1 MSREFCSFPA
11 VLLAMEEYH
20 QPIWVWIIQR
30 DYNIPD
36 INFSKNFQKL
46 SVFQIHYFIKYI
58 TFKNTKL
65 SAALLN
71 DTNKKQNIFTFII
84 IYLINRTVLPLQVRP
99 SPVNPG
105 LHLQRYD
112 PSVLSHIASALQLD
126 VPSAHSFISVK
137 FMATDSIGKTPKH
150 IPILSF

>member
-36 INFSKNFQKL
+36 LNFSKNFQKL

-65 SAALLN
+65 FAALLN
-71 DTNKKQNIFTFII
+71 DTNMKQNIFTFII

-112 PSVLSHIASALQLD
+112 PSVLSHIASALQ
-126 VPSAHSFISVK
+126 
-137 FMATDSIGKTPKH
+137 
-150 IPILSF
+150 

>member
-1 MSREFCSFPA
+1 MNFKTNADLKLKCKKRMNTNVGFDVSRVLQFKFPA

-36 INFSKNFQKL
+36 LNFYKNFQKL

-84 IYLINRTVLPLQVRP
+84 IYLINRTL
-99 SPVNPG
+99 
-105 LHLQRYD
+105 
-112 PSVLSHIASALQLD
+112 
-126 VPSAHSFISVK
+126 
-137 FMATDSIGKTPKH
+137 
-150 IPILSF
+150 

>member
-1 MSREFCSFPA
+1 MSWEFCSFPT

-30 DYNIPD
+30 DCNIPD
-36 INFSKNFQKL
+36 LNFYKNFQKL
-46 SVFQIHYFIKYI
+46 AVFQIHYFIKYI

-84 IYLINRTVLPLQVRP
+84 IYLTFIIIYFTFASP
-99 SPVNPG
+99 SISSKPWFAFAAIRSLGIVAHSISTAVG
-105 LHLQRYD
+105 C
-112 PSVLSHIASALQLD
+112 SVSAL
-126 VPSAHSFISVK
+126 VYICKIHGNWFNWENS
-137 FMATDSIGKTPKH
+137 
-150 IPILSF
+150 

>member
-36 INFSKNFQKL
+36 LNFYKNFQKL

-58 TFKNTKL
+58 TFINTKL

-84 IYLINRTVLPLQVRP
+84 IYLINRTL
-99 SPVNPG
+99 
-105 LHLQRYD
+105 
-112 PSVLSHIASALQLD
+112 
-126 VPSAHSFISVK
+126 
-137 FMATDSIGKTPKH
+137 
-150 IPILSF
+150 

>member
-20 QPIWVWIIQR
+20 QPIWVRIIQR

-36 INFSKNFQKL
+36 LNFSKNFQKL

-65 SAALLN
+65 FAALLN
-71 DTNKKQNIFTFII
+71 DTNMKQNIFTFII

-112 PSVLSHIASALQLD
+112 PSVLSHIASALQ
-126 VPSAHSFISVK
+126 
-137 FMATDSIGKTPKH
+137 
-150 IPILSF
+150 